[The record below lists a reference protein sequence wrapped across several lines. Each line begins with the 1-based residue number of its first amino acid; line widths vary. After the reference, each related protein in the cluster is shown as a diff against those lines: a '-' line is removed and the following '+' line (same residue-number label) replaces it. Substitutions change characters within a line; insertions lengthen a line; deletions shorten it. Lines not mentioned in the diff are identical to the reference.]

1 MVNIFTCT
9 KVPQMQEHDRTYI
22 FVIDVD
28 SDHVARMQGQDR
40 PILALILVLISII
53 AIICKNARE

>member
-1 MVNIFTCT
+1 
-9 KVPQMQEHDRTYI
+9 MQEHDRTYI

-40 PILALILVLISII
+40 PILALILVMTKSHSGEDHLTE
-53 AIICKNARE
+53 NLH